1 MNQASAPQIRKICLE
16 SSINLNDRSVRP
28 APSHHVRPGRRT
40 NRAPRHAAVRA
51 TPTWPAQRRPWALA
65 AMAAPGARRER
76 FRDVLEREIDIDGPA
91 QKGDGAGGYGGPR
104 RPTPAASACRP
115 PPTAVAR
122 RIRSCFPIRYRV
134 SRRRTRRAAATPG
147 RPRPSRKKTCVA
159 GVLGQIF
166 HGKAHRPVVIDHAD
180 EGVAGT
186 ASIAARRAHIA
197 ARFMAAVPHRSP
209 GAFEPVTRRARRSD
223 GGSEAS

>member
-1 MNQASAPQIRKICLE
+1 MTAPC
-16 SSINLNDRSVRP
+16 
-28 APSHHVRPGRRT
+28 GRRRLT
-40 NRAPRHAAVRA
+40 MCALGGEQIEHRGMLPFEPRQPGQRSAGRGHLPRWRRLAPAESAFAMCSSAR
-51 TPTWPAQRRPWALA
+51 PTSMGLRREAMARA
-65 AMAAPGARRER
+65 AMADRANAWSAQAPTNTSGKR
-76 FRDVLEREIDIDGPA
+76 VP
-91 QKGDGAGGYGGPR
+91 
-104 RPTPAASACRP
+104 PAANCCCKANP
-115 PPTAVAR
+115 
-122 RIRSCFPIRYRV
+122 FMLPIRYRV